1 MSPKTNK
8 TIRNNILTCAEM
20 INKVAKKN
28 PEIRRVLK
36 SFKIMMVFKKKMKLT
51 GCATFKKLHLKTLCL
66 LYI

>member
-8 TIRNNILTCAEM
+8 TIKNKILTCAVM

-36 SFKIMMVFKKKMKLT
+36 SFKIIL
-51 GCATFKKLHLKTLCL
+51 
-66 LYI
+66 